1 MADFFCAQFIFF
13 LKFSK
18 FPVGDDLLFYLVLI
32 ILTSGK
38 GSKIEFKCL
47 HNNNM
52 SKKRSGK

>member
-52 SKKRSGK
+52 SKK